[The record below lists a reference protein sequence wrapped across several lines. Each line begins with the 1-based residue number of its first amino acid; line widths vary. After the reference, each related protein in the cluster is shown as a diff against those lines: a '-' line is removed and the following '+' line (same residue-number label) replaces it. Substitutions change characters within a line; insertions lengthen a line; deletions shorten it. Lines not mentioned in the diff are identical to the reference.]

1 MAEVNRKWQIR
12 IRKMERRR
20 EKENWKIEVKALYNS
35 ITKTTTINEKII
47 RRIGFFEKKSTITK
61 WRN

>member
-1 MAEVNRKWQIR
+1 MAEVNRKWEIR

-35 ITKTTTINEKII
+35 IIKTTIIN
-47 RRIGFFEKKSTITK
+47 
-61 WRN
+61 